1 MAKSRNGNG
10 NGRAKHNGSGNGNG
24 NGRRAG
30 ASARGGRSGPRAIP
44 VRPGRGDESQPS
56 KGTLIIIGGH
66 EDKEHERIILR
77 AVANRVGSGKL
88 VLVTV
93 ASSVP
98 DELWKDYHKVFGE
111 LGVKRM
117 EQLHVDNRGEAK
129 LPEKFKILDGA
140 TVVFITGGDQLKLT
154 SQLGDSPIYEGIH
167 ELYQR
172 GGTIAGTSA
181 GASVMCETM
190 LVTGN
195 GSESHRIGS
204 ALHMAPGFGLIP
216 GVIIDQHFAE
226 RGRIGRLTA
235 AVAQNPRIL
244 GVGIDENTAI
254 ICDASH
260 CFTVLGDGAVYVVD
274 GADVTCTNLT
284 EEQTDRTLSV
294 FGVRLHIL
302 SQGDEFDMATREAR
316 SHPAEEMEGAVA
328 GKG

>member
-1 MAKSRNGNG
+1 MAKSSNGNGNG
-10 NGRAKHNGSGNGNG
+10 NGRAKRNGNGNG
-24 NGRRAG
+24 NGKRAG
-30 ASARGGRSGPRAIP
+30 ASTRGRSGPRTIP
-44 VRPGRGDESQPS
+44 VRPGRADESQPS

-77 AVANRVGSGKL
+77 AVADRVGSGKL

-117 EQLHVDNRGEAK
+117 EQLHVDSRGEAK

-167 ELYQR
+167 EIYQR

-260 CFTVLGDGAVYVVD
+260 CFTVLGKGAVYVLD
-274 GADVTCTNLT
+274 GRALSYTNLSD
-284 EEQTDRTLSV
+284 EDRDRTLSA
-294 FGVRLHIL
+294 FDVRLHLL
-302 SQGDEFDMATREAR
+302 SMGDEFDIEERRPA
-316 SHPAEEMEGAVA
+316 SHPAEAVERA
-328 GKG
+328 LVSAD